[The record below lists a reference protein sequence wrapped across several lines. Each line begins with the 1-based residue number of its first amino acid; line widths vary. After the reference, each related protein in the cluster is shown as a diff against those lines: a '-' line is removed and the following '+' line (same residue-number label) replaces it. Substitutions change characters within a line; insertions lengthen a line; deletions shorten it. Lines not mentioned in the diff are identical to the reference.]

1 MKITRRS
8 LIRGTVATGL
18 AGAVGG
24 AGELHARGRDKR
36 RGEKKGTT
44 AGPKRGSGP
53 FGYTPFTATFELPAV
68 LNDAVVDPSDGT
80 VHNDVNLSPAAGTP
94 ESSVGSDAV
103 YHGYAPEYRRSHPVH
118 AAGNANLPPEEK
130 WDRFDSGV
138 GIGGS
143 ELHYQLSA
151 ERSSHK
157 FMGDSP
163 NIQTQIFGYASASL
177 DGEFNLTG
185 RGVFPAPTILARQG
199 QPIMMRVQNNLGTV
213 GELGTAPECSVH
225 LHGDHTPAHSD
236 GYPDFYIMPGR
247 RRDYY
252 YPNIGPR
259 THAVPAPAG
268 ASPEEIARAGNTGQ
282 YSPSDL
288 PTTMWYHEHGMD
300 ITGYLVSRGLAGFY
314 LIQDDIELDLIQRRV
329 LPAFYNTP
337 EMPGFADDTITDIPL
352 ALMDQ
357 NFDSTGTELPY
368 NFLDHNGR
376 LGDVFT
382 INGVVQPFFEVERRK
397 YRLRFLNASNARI
410 YHLRLSN
417 GGFIQL
423 GQDSW
428 EFPKAIATREFT
440 LAMAQRVDTIVDF
453 SDAPDE
459 VYLEN
464 LMVQKDGRGPK
475 GISRRNRTPLMKFV
489 VKGSR
494 HNNDVSVDVGT
505 PLRGPFERIKKSEVR
520 ATRYFKFVRRN
531 GAWQINNHF
540 FSPRTTNA
548 TPVLNTAERWIF
560 ENGGGGWWHPVHIH
574 LEAHEIIKYNGKRP
588 PPQYRYNVDVSV
600 LEPRGTSEFL
610 MKFRTFT
617 GPFVFH
623 CHNLEHED
631 IRMMH
636 VFDPRPEGHES
647 LNDGTRPHNDDTFQ
661 DAYGSTYRENSGMLE
676 NEEDWEDE
684 GTGLFFDNEGDKEI
698 LLDRDVG
705 FPATDFSPGGQ
716 IDPGPPGP
724 DAPDNQENE

>member
-8 LIRGTVATGL
+8 LLRASIATGIG
-18 AGAVGG
+18 GAVAGT
-24 AGELHARGRDKR
+24 GELQARSRGRRSRDAR
-36 RGEKKGTT
+36 RTRKSSK
-44 AGPKRGSGP
+44 GSGP
-53 FGYTPFTATFELPAV
+53 FGYTPFTATFDLPPV
-68 LNDAVVDPSDGT
+68 LNGSTVDPNDGT
-80 VHNDVNLSPAAGTP
+80 ILNDVDLNPIPGTP
-94 ESSVGSDAV
+94 ETSVGSEAV
-103 YHGYAPEYRRSHPVH
+103 YHGYAPEYLRDHPTH
-118 AAGNANLPPEEK
+118 ATANSNGLLEER
-130 WDRFDSGV
+130 WDRFSNGV

-143 ELHYQLSA
+143 EAHLQLSI
-151 ERSSHK
+151 EQSTHQFIPGIDTR
-157 FMGDSP
+157 
-163 NIQTQIFGYASASL
+163 IFGYASAAQGANYSL
-177 DGEFNLTG
+177 SGLGT
-185 RGVFPAPTILARQG
+185 FPAPTILARQG
-199 QPIMMRVQNNLGTV
+199 QPTMMRVQNNLG
-213 GELGTAPECSVH
+213 GIDDLGTSPECSVH

-236 GYPDFYIMPGR
+236 GYPDFYVLPGR

-259 THAVPAPAG
+259 TSASPAAPG
-268 ASPEEIARAGNTGQ
+268 ASPDEIARAGNLGA

-300 ITGYLVSRGLAGFY
+300 ITGYLVSQGLAGFY

-329 LPAFYNTP
+329 LPPFYSTP
-337 EMPGFADDTITDIPL
+337 LMPGFADDAVTDIPL

-357 NFDSTGTELPY
+357 VFDSTGTALPY

-382 INGVVQPFFEVERRK
+382 VNGVVQPYFKVERRK

-410 YHLRLSN
+410 YHLRLSH
-417 GGFIQL
+417 GGFVQI

-428 EFPKAIATREFT
+428 EFPKAIGTRDFT
-440 LAMAQRVDTIVDF
+440 LAMAQRVDAIVDF
-453 SDAPDE
+453 SDAPNE

-464 LMVQKDGRGPK
+464 IMEQKDGRGPK
-475 GISRRNRTPLMKFV
+475 KINRRNPTPLMKFV
-489 VKGSR
+489 VEGPK
-494 HNNDVSVDVGT
+494 HNSDVSVEVGT
-505 PLRGPFERIKKSEVR
+505 PIRPFERIKASEVR

-548 TPVLNTAERWIF
+548 TPVLNSAERWIF

-574 LEAHEIIKYNGKRP
+574 LEAHEIVKYNGKRP
-588 PPQYRYNVDVSV
+588 PPNYRHNVDVSV
-600 LEPRGTSEFL
+600 LEPRGTTEFL

-636 VFDPRPEGHES
+636 VFDPQPEGYEG
-647 LNDGTRPHNDDTFQ
+647 LNDGTRPHNDDVVENAF
-661 DAYGSTYRENSGMLE
+661 GETYRQVSGMKE
-676 NEEDWEDE
+676 NEEDWDE
-684 GTGLFFDNEGDKEI
+684 AGGLFFDNEGDVEI
-698 LLDRDVG
+698 LADRNVG
-705 FPATDFSPGGQ
+705 FPSNDFEPGGQ
-716 IDPGPPGP
+716 LEPGPPGP
-724 DAPDNQENE
+724 DAPDNHEDD

>member
-8 LIRGTVATGL
+8 LIKASVAAGVS
-18 AGAVGG
+18 GAVAGTTRISSAGG
-24 AGELHARGRDKR
+24 KGRGS
-36 RGEKKGTT
+36 GKKG
-44 AGPKRGSGP
+44 SIGP
-53 FGYTPFTATFELPAV
+53 FGYTPFTATFGPPPV
-68 LNDAVVDPSDGT
+68 LNNSTVDPVDGT
-80 VHNDVNLSPAAGTP
+80 IHNDVLLDPHSGIAA
-94 ESSVGSDAV
+94 SAVGSDKV
-103 YHGYAPEYRRSHPVH
+103 YHGYAPEYLRTHPVH
-118 AAGNANLPPEEK
+118 AVANSNTDPKEK
-130 WDRFDSGV
+130 WDRFSNGV
-138 GIGGS
+138 GEGGS
-143 ELHYQLSA
+143 EVHYQMSI
-151 ERSSHK
+151 ERAVHE
-157 FMGDSP
+157 FIPDI
-163 NIQTQIFGYASASL
+163 NTQIFGYANAEQ
-177 DGEFNLTG
+177 DNECNLSG
-185 RGVFPAPTILARQG
+185 PGIFPAPTILARQG
-199 QPIMMRVQNNLGTV
+199 QPGVVRVQNNLGNV
-213 GELGTAPECSVH
+213 GEVGTAPECSVH

-247 RRDYY
+247 KRDYY

-259 THAVPAPAG
+259 EDAKPAAAG
-268 ASPEEIARAGNTGQ
+268 ANAWEIAKAGNQGP

-314 LIQDDIELDLIQRRV
+314 LVQDDVEIGLIKEGV
-329 LPAFYNTP
+329 LPPFYTTP
-337 EMPGFADDTITDIPL
+337 TMDGFYKDTVTDLPL

-357 NFDSTGTELPY
+357 VFDSTGTQLPY

-382 INGVVQPFFEVERRK
+382 INGVAQPFYEVERRK

-410 YHLRLSN
+410 YHLKLSH

-423 GQDSW
+423 GQDTW
-428 EFPKAIATREFT
+428 EFPNAQGTKEFT
-440 LAMAQRVDTIVDF
+440 LAMAQRVDTVVDF

-459 VYLEN
+459 VYLLN
-464 LMVQKDGRGPK
+464 LMEQKDGRGPK
-475 GISRRNRTPLMKFV
+475 RIDRNNPTPLMKFKV
-489 VKGSR
+489 TGSK
-494 HNNDVSVDVGT
+494 HYNDVSVEVGT
-505 PLRGPFERIKKSEVR
+505 PLRPFDRIPESEVV

-548 TPVLNTAERWIF
+548 TPVLNSAERWIF
-560 ENGGGGWWHPVHIH
+560 ENGGGGWWHPIHIH
-574 LEAHEIIKYNGKRP
+574 LEAHEIVKYNGKKP
-588 PPQYRYNVDVSV
+588 PPQFRFNVDISV

-647 LNDGTRPHNDDTFQ
+647 LNNGTRPHSDNVFE
-661 DAYGSTYRENSGMLE
+661 DAYGFTYQQVSGMVD
-676 NEEDWEDE
+676 NEEDFEDE
-684 GTGLFFDNEGDKEI
+684 GGLFFDNEGDREI
-698 LLDRDVG
+698 LLDRNVG
-705 FPATDFSPGGQ
+705 FPSDDFSPGGQ
-716 IDPGPPGP
+716 LEPGPPAE
-724 DAPDNQENE
+724 DAPDNHED